1 MNRRGTR
8 AAIGIVAF
16 VGLGSA
22 GATAQPFDVERPL
35 VLVVGAPSSG
45 VRMACGNAHRT
56 GLATSLLPG
65 SRLHTEWRTSLGFV
79 AQQGPLVDAQ
89 GRTYVV
95 GDSGE
100 VVVLAR
106 DGTVASHVV
115 TRGPQPGPAALLS
128 DDTLVFADGAGDA
141 MAVRDGAVRWRS
153 RFGRASTAHAA
164 PLALDDGGVVVT
176 SGPDLAILDAGGQER
191 ARTVLAEPTSHPLVS
206 ALGRIIVV
214 SDTGTVWAWV
224 PGALEAERLASFGSD
239 IDGSAAL
246 FDAHTLVAVAGAQTN
261 IVAVDLSRRSTS
273 KLSGPL
279 GGLWLGSPAVA
290 HGVIYAT
297 QITPAGEAAVALDA
311 SGAERGRALVSG
323 LIGGAALDAGGLTT
337 GGGRT
342 PPVVDGTGRLAFA
355 TLSGSMGVVADLSAS
370 TSSSPGQEAP
380 VELVA
385 DVCPPSPGGHS
396 RAEPVVVGIAP
407 LAPAGVVAVCRSG
420 IVVAMAQ
427 GLPSG
432 GAGAPRL

>member
-1 MNRRGTR
+1 MNRRGIR
-8 AAIGIVAF
+8 AAIGSVAL

-35 VLVVGAPSSG
+35 VLVVGAPSRG
-45 VRMACGNAHRT
+45 ARMACGNAHRT
-56 GLATSLLPG
+56 GLATSLLP
-65 SRLHTEWRTSLGFV
+65 SSQLHTEWRTSLGFL
-79 AQQGPLVDAQ
+79 AQQGPLVDAE

-106 DGTVASHVV
+106 DGTVSSRVV

-128 DDTLVFADGAGDA
+128 DDTLVFADGAGEA
-141 MAVRDGAVRWRS
+141 IAVRDGAVRWRS

-176 SGPDLAILDAGGQER
+176 SGPDMAILDPGGQER
-191 ARTVLAEPTSHPLVS
+191 ARTVLGEPTSHPLVW
-206 ALGRIIVV
+206 ALGKVIVV
-214 SDTGTVWAWV
+214 SDSGTVWAWA
-224 PGALEAERLASFGSD
+224 PGALEVERVASFGSD

-246 FDAHTLVAVAGAQTN
+246 FDVHTLVAVTGAQTN
-261 IVAVDLSRRSTS
+261 IATVDLSRRSTS

-290 HGVIYAT
+290 RGVIYAT
-297 QITPAGEAAVALDA
+297 QVTQAGEAAVALDA
-311 SGAERGRALVSG
+311 SGTERGRALVSG
-323 LIGGAALDAGGLTT
+323 LIRGAALDAGGSTT
-337 GGGRT
+337 GGGRP

-355 TLSGSMGVVADLSAS
+355 TLSGSVGVVAALSAS
-370 TSSSPGQEAP
+370 AGSSPGQEAP

-385 DVCPPSPGGHS
+385 DACPPSPSGHP

-420 IVVAMAQ
+420 VVVAIAQ
-427 GLPSG
+427 GQASG
-432 GAGAPRL
+432 GAGGSRL